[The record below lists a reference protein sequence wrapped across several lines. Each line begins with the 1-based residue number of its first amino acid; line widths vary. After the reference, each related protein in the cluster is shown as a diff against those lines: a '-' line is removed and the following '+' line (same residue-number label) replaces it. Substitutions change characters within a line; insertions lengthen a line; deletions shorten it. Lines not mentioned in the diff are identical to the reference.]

1 MSKKIMSESMMRYNS
16 LDEFQQKAMAEI
28 TEFFKKENAKRDY
41 CKIRSKGSTQAG
53 GGLTETMMYVFIT
66 AMIYCV
72 HLGVGLGM
80 LQLIINSGT
89 SFSPCNGLVDRIAD
103 SFVYQNLF
111 PNYSVSCEERE
122 RRLGW
127 AMKIIT
133 PLFLENANQ
142 LSRRIAGERGGVVLD
157 KILEYISLLKLLG
170 GANHIMMALLRIG
183 LDPRPNAVLP
193 KLDAQGK
200 LQLTSGDV
208 TLQSPTNLAN
218 DPSQTTE
225 GEIQGVNFQQQPSS
239 QSARRGKT
247 TGNTG
252 YTSGG
257 GKHKSGKRKH
267 RSGNKFSKKQRHTRG
282 RY

>member
-1 MSKKIMSESMMRYNS
+1 MSESMMRYNS
-16 LDEFQQKAMAEI
+16 LDTFQQKAMAEI
-28 TEFFKKENAKRDY
+28 TEFFEKENGKDNY
-41 CKIRSKGSTQAG
+41 CKIPGKGSTQAG

-72 HLGVGLGM
+72 HLGVGLGII
-80 LQLIINSGT
+80 QLIINSGT
-89 SFSPCNGLVDRIAD
+89 SFAPCNGLVDRIAD
-103 SFVYQNLF
+103 SFVYQNIF
-111 PNYSVSCEERE
+111 PSYSVSCEERE
-122 RRLGW
+122 RRLSW

-133 PLFLENANQ
+133 PLFLENANN

-170 GANHIMMALLRIG
+170 GVNNIMMSLLRIG

-200 LQLTSGDV
+200 LQLTSENV
-208 TLQSPTNLAN
+208 SLQSPTNLIN
-218 DPSQTTE
+218 LGNEPIQQE
-225 GEIQGVNFQQQPSS
+225 GEFPAVNLQQQHPPGK
-239 QSARRGKT
+239 RGKQP
-247 TGNTG
+247 TG
-252 YTSGG
+252 YMSGG